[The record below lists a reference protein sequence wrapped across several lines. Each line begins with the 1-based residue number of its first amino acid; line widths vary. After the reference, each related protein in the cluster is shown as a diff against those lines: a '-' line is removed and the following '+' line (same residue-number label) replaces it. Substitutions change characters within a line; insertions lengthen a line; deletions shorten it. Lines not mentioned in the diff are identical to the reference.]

1 MFDAPLDAWYVW
13 LGLSAASVAVFGVVV
28 SLPVAPVPDAPAV
41 AETIDH
47 VSVTEY
53 DTTASRTL
61 DADAIRIEP
70 RRVGLRNDA
79 GTTHVTLAYP
89 VVPVVS
95 GSRLAPLLR
104 GTPPAAVFASPT
116 AFDHT
121 VTEATRREP
130 TWTPANARLVVRH
143 LSWGPV
149 DVTLVGT
156 TGGRPGR
163 LHTGEATGTPETSGP
178 TETTET
184 PWQTGSV
191 RPVRSDGGER

>member
-28 SLPVAPVPDAPAV
+28 SLPVAPVPDAPA
-41 AETIDH
+41 AADTIDR

-61 DADAIRIEP
+61 DADAVSIEP
-70 RRVGLRNDA
+70 RRIGLRNDA
-79 GTTHVTLAYP
+79 GTTHATLAYP
-89 VVPVVS
+89 VAPVAS

-104 GTPPAAVFASPT
+104 GAPPAAVFDSPT
-116 AFDHT
+116 AFDRA
-121 VTEATRREP
+121 VTEAVGREP

-143 LSWGPV
+143 LSWGSV

-156 TGGRPGR
+156 TDGRPGDR
-163 LHTGEATGTPETSGP
+163 HTNGTPVTAETSA
-178 TETTET
+178 TTE
-184 PWQTGSV
+184 SA
-191 RPVRSDGGER
+191 RSPRLQGGER

>member
-41 AETIDH
+41 ADTIDR

-61 DADAIRIEP
+61 DADAVSIDP
-70 RRVGLRNDA
+70 RRIGLRNDA
-79 GTTHVTLAYP
+79 GTTHATLAYP
-89 VVPVVS
+89 VVPVET
-95 GSRLAPLLR
+95 GSRIAPLLR
-104 GTPPAAVFASPT
+104 GAPPAAVFDSPT
-116 AFDHT
+116 AF
-121 VTEATRREP
+121 ERAATRATQRDS

-143 LSWGPV
+143 LSWGSV

-156 TGGRPGR
+156 TDARPDDR
-163 LHTGEATGTPETSGP
+163 RAHGTPVTAETP
-178 TETTET
+178 ATTE
-184 PWQTGSV
+184 SA
-191 RPVRSDGGER
+191 RSPRFQGGER